1 MVVGFIILIG
11 LVVYLIISIA
21 MIYFGIRYARKKGKP
36 GWKGGL
42 LAAIAMY
49 LIVLWDFIPFH
60 IAHKY
65 YCATEGGFTVYKT
78 LEEWK
83 MENPG
88 VADILTYK
96 RSSDYEKS
104 DNKERYI
111 LNQRFVWDITTEK
124 NFLGVI
130 KSDNRVIDTKTNEI
144 LAQYVDFNSGQS
156 SLEPDKIRDFKIWIF
171 KTSCEPDGGKI
182 SRQEFDEYKYL
193 IKRIGR

>member
-36 GWKGGL
+36 GWKGVQ

-49 LIVLWDFIPFH
+49 LIVLWDFIHFH

-124 NFLGVI
+124 TFLV
-130 KSDNRVIDTKTNEI
+130 
-144 LAQYVDFNSGQS
+144 
-156 SLEPDKIRDFKIWIF
+156 
-171 KTSCEPDGGKI
+171 
-182 SRQEFDEYKYL
+182 
-193 IKRIGR
+193 